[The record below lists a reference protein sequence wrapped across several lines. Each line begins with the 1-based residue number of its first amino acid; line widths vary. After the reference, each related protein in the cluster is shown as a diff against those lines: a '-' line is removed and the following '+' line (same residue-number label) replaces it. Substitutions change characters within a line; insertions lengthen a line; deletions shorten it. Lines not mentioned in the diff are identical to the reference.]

1 MAVPRI
7 RWPGDASRSV
17 TELDETWVEP
27 AGLLLPL
34 PPGGPRS
41 FALAD
46 YTGVVAVTPAGP
58 RCCLKFG
65 YTATLVGVDEAS
77 WGESWLAIEH
87 QVFEFIRR
95 QI

>member
-1 MAVPRI
+1 
-7 RWPGDASRSV
+7 
-17 TELDETWVEP
+17 
-27 AGLLLPL
+27 
-34 PPGGPRS
+34 
-41 FALAD
+41 
-46 YTGVVAVTPAGP
+46 VVAVTPAGP